1 MSQAQ
6 DPSADVVQAACK
18 IVFPSSAAK
27 YRVASEVLVAARKAS
42 SQVKATQ
49 LSLQQAAKAA
59 HVPPKDLLLL
69 LRGDPCFRLVQH
81 PAGGPA
87 QYGVCLN
94 VANIISRAR
103 GATSTGVLTEELPPP
118 KGYVNGKHPIRPGKQ

>member
-1 MSQAQ
+1 MAF
-6 DPSADVVQAACK
+6 K
-18 IVFPSSAAK
+18 GSAAK
-27 YRVASEVLVAARKAS
+27 HMVASEVLVAARKAS
-42 SQVKATQ
+42 SHVKTAE

-69 LRGDPCFRLVQH
+69 LKGDPCFSLVQQ

-118 KGYVNGKHPIRPGKQ
+118 KGYVNGKHPIRPGNSDHARPQPRAATENTW

>member
-1 MSQAQ
+1 MAQAQ

-69 LRGDPCFRLVQH
+69 LRGDPCFSLVQQ
-81 PAGGPA
+81 PAGGP
-87 QYGVCLN
+87 QHN
-94 VANIISRAR
+94 V
-103 GATSTGVLTEELPPP
+103 GCV
-118 KGYVNGKHPIRPGKQ
+118 